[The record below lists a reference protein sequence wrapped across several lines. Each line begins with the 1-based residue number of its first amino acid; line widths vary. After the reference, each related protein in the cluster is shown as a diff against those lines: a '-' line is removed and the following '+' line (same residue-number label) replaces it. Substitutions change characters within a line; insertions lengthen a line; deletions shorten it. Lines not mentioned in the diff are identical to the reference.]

1 MLDNEETYTAYE
13 GGPIWSAIYE
23 ENCLLDKVY
32 DRLKHRI
39 SKTLLDPNSYQCS
52 EATLLYHMMSG
63 LHASVNTHISEG
75 FEDPKTG
82 DFTNNSTYF
91 LNAVGDHPSRVRNL
105 HFIFAAVV
113 KAVGLMEQTLI

>member
-1 MLDNEETYTAYE
+1 
-13 GGPIWSAIYE
+13 
-23 ENCLLDKVY
+23 
-32 DRLKHRI
+32 
-39 SKTLLDPNSYQCS
+39 
-52 EATLLYHMMSG
+52 MMSG

-82 DFTNNSTYF
+82 DFINNSTYF